1 MEFNDLS
8 NTTAPVNLKFQIY
21 QSSNLLTLC
30 FKSSFTML
38 KTWISELRKHG
49 PVNIVLAIAG
59 NKLDLGD
66 LKEVDSKGKLIKYRF

>member
-1 MEFNDLS
+1 
-8 NTTAPVNLKFQIY
+8 
-21 QSSNLLTLC
+21 
-30 FKSSFTML
+30 ML